1 MITANGGGNG
11 ANPHGQNSG
20 YQKMYGTGFA
30 ALANG
35 NGTSAAYIYPEALSI
50 WRELAN
56 TLGIYNGVGGGGLLY
71 NPTGLYV
78 YHPVEPGAVFILIRG
93 VVYY

>member
-56 TLGIYNGVGGGGLLY
+56 TPLIGNGVGGGGGY
-71 NPTGLYV
+71 SSNDIWC
-78 YHPVEPGAVFILIRG
+78 ESQPGAVFLIIRG
-93 VVYY
+93 IVFVSL